1 MGKKI
6 TRNDVAKLA
15 GVSPA
20 LVSYVMN
27 QTKPVSEEKTLAVK
41 RAIEELQYRPNLH
54 ARGLKTNRSMQI
66 AFVCD
71 NLRNDWLEIAEKGFF
86 DKGY

>member
-1 MGKKI
+1 MSLTAYNIGKGVVTLGKKI

-27 QTKPVSEEKTLAVK
+27 QTKPVSEEKTLAV
-41 RAIEELQYRPNLH
+41 RESGP
-54 ARGLKTNRSMQI
+54 
-66 AFVCD
+66 
-71 NLRNDWLEIAEKGFF
+71 
-86 DKGY
+86 